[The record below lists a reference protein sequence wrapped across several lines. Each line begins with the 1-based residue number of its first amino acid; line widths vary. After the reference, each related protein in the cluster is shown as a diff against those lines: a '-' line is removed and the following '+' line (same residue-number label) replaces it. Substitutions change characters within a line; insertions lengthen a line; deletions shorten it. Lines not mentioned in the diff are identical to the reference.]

1 MKGVDVYRT
10 PDERFRGLPGYPF
23 EPHYLE
29 WQGLR
34 MHYLDVAEAE
44 PILLLHG
51 EPDWSY
57 LYRKMVPI
65 LAGRFRVVAPDYLGF
80 GRSDKPTAMDW
91 YSFDRHVESIKN
103 LVRQL
108 DLRRITLV
116 VQDWGGPIG
125 LRAAVEMKDR
135 FARLVVLNTGLFGG
149 DDWPTEGFLRW
160 RAFAAR
166 VGLDMEVGRVMQASM
181 KTPLEAAVL
190 AAYEAP
196 WPSRE
201 SKAGV
206 AAFPLL
212 VPLRSEDAG
221 ASALRK
227 VAEALRGWNVPALVC
242 WSDGDPVFTLAHGQ
256 AMADNLPGAHGRMS
270 VVQGAGHM
278 LQEDAGEDIA
288 KRIVQ
293 WVNQLSPPSQ
303 PDG

>member
-1 MKGVDVYRT
+1 V
-10 PDERFRGLPGYPF
+10 
-23 EPHYLE
+23 
-29 WQGLR
+29 
-34 MHYLDVAEAE
+34 

-65 LAGRFRVVAPDYLGF
+65 LAARFRVVAPDYVGF
-80 GRSDKPTAMDW
+80 GRSDKPTDVGW
-91 YSFDRHVESIKN
+91 YSFDRHVESIKS
-103 LVRQL
+103 LVRGL
-108 DLRRITLV
+108 DLKRVTVV

-125 LRAAVEMKDR
+125 LRVAAEMKDR

-149 DDWPTEGFLRW
+149 DDWGGDSWPTQGFLRW
-160 RAFAAR
+160 RAFAER
-166 VGLDMEVGRVMQASM
+166 VGLDMEVGRVMQASTS
-181 KTPLEAAVL
+181 TPLEEATL

-196 WPSRE
+196 WPTRE

-212 VPLRSEDAG
+212 VPLRSDDAN
-221 ASALRK
+221 ASAMRK

-293 WVNQLSPPSQ
+293 WVNQASQQGQ

>member
-1 MKGVDVYRT
+1 MDIYRT
-10 PDERFRGLPGYPF
+10 PDERFRDLPGYPF
-23 EPHYLE
+23 EPHYLD

-34 MHYLDVAEAE
+34 MHYLDEGEGAE

-57 LYRKMVPI
+57 LYRKMVPV

-80 GRSDKPTAMDW
+80 GRSDKPTAVDW
-91 YSFDRHVESIKN
+91 YTFDRHVESVEH

-108 DLRRITLV
+108 DLERTTVV

-125 LRAAVEMKDR
+125 LRVAVEMKDR

-160 RAFAAR
+160 RGFAER
-166 VGLDMEVGRVMQASM
+166 VGVEMEVGRVMQASV
-181 KTPLEAAVL
+181 KKPLDEATL

-212 VPLRSEDAG
+212 VPLGAEDAN
-221 ASALRK
+221 APALRK
-227 VAEALRGWNVPALVC
+227 VAEALRGWDVPALVC

-256 AMADNLPGAHGRMS
+256 AMADNLPGAHGRMA
-270 VVQGAGHM
+270 VVRGAGHM
-278 LQEDAGEDIA
+278 LQEDAGEEIA
-288 KRIVQ
+288 ERIVE
-293 WVNQLSPPSQ
+293 WVKQLDQPGR

>member
-1 MKGVDVYRT
+1 VDAYRT
-10 PDERFRGLPGYPF
+10 PDERFTDLPGYPF

-34 MHYLDVAEAE
+34 MHYLDEGSAAAE

-65 LAGRFRVVAPDYLGF
+65 LAARFRVVAPDYLGF
-80 GRSDKPTAMDW
+80 GRSDKPTAIDW
-91 YSFDRHVESIKN
+91 YSFDRHVDSVKN

-108 DLRRITLV
+108 DLRRITVV

-125 LRAAVEMKDR
+125 LRAAVEMRDR
-135 FARLVVLNTGLFGG
+135 FARLVVLNTGLFADEG
-149 DDWPTEGFLRW
+149 WPTEGFLRW
-160 RAFAAR
+160 RDFAER
-166 VGLDMEVGRVMQASM
+166 VGLDMQVGRVMQAST
-181 KTPLEAAVL
+181 KTELDEATL

-196 WPSRE
+196 WPVRE

-212 VPLRSEDAG
+212 VPLRREDPN
-221 ASALRK
+221 ASALRR
-227 VAEALRGWNVPALVC
+227 VGEELRGWNVPALVC
-242 WSDGDPVFTLAHGQ
+242 WSDQDSVFTLDHGQ
-256 AMADNLPGAHGRMS
+256 AMADGLPGAHGRLS
-270 VVQGAGHM
+270 LVEGAGHM

-288 KRIVQ
+288 KRIIR
-293 WVNQLSPPSQ
+293 WLSEPSR